1 VSTKAGQ
8 SRVCADFNRHTCIEV
23 SRAGGLVKHIPLN
36 IAGMELLELNS
47 DEFDRVYQPLKDYPV
62 EKAAQLYA
70 EYAAQLGG
78 TKEAMQALASII
90 PLTSKEIDMATAK
103 KAASAA
109 TKTEAAAKAK
119 ATSKTAAAPKA
130 EKPAKAAPA
139 AKPAKEAKAPA
150 AKAEKKAPAGEKKP
164 SAANMF
170 KDLIMAGKLT
180 DDQIFEKVQKEF
192 GLDDNKRSYVKW
204 YRNDLTKKG
213 MNPPAAK
220 A

>member
-1 VSTKAGQ
+1 MNAKVGIAC
-8 SRVCADFNRHTCIEV
+8 VCADFNRHTCIEV
-23 SRAGGLVKHIPLN
+23 SRQAGLVKYIPLN
-36 IAGMELLELNS
+36 IAGMELLEMNS
-47 DEFDRVYQPLKDYPV
+47 SEFDHTYSQLNNYPV

-78 TKEAMQALASII
+78 TKEAMQALATFV
-90 PLTSKEIDMATAK
+90 PLTPKEIEMATTK

-109 TKTEAAAKAK
+109 AKTKTAAKAK
-119 ATSKTAAAPKA
+119 A
-130 EKPAKAAPA
+130 AKPA
-139 AKPAKEAKAPA
+139 AKTAVAKTTKVTKAPA
-150 AKAEKKAPAGEKKP
+150 AKKETGEKKP

-170 KDLIMAGKLT
+170 KDLIMEGKLT
-180 DDQIFEKVQKEF
+180 DDQIFAKVQKEF

-220 A
+220 G